1 MNVTHMSDRP
11 ATWTVIA
18 LLALAGLLSGCHP
31 VEEEDKP
38 AALDVITSS
47 TLGPEHLAVV
57 VNDDDPLSRQIAAY
71 YMDKRH
77 IPAKNLIHVRFKPG
91 NNVMR
96 PEDFRPMK
104 TSVDAQ
110 THKNIQAFALTWTV
124 PYRVGC
130 MSVTTA
136 FAAGFNEA
144 FCVEGCK
151 PTRENPYF
159 DSDSKRPFDDFGW
172 RPTIM
177 LAGKEV
183 EDVKTL
189 IDRGISA
196 DGTHPQGTAYL
207 ISTTDR
213 ARNTRARFYKGIHI
227 LQSDR
232 FRIKTFARDALR
244 YKNDVMFY
252 FTGLKKVEDIDTN
265 QYLPGAIADHLTSAG
280 GHQAGRN
287 QMSSL
292 RWLEAGATGSYGAV
306 VEPCSFVQKFPHP
319 GIVINR
325 YLNGETL
332 LEAYWK
338 SVGWP
343 GQGIFIGEP
352 LAAPFRH

>member
-1 MNVTHMSDRP
+1 L
-11 ATWTVIA
+11 A
-18 LLALAGLLSGCHP
+18 LLAPLSGCNT
-31 VEEEDKP
+31 VEEEGEPD
-38 AALDVITSS
+38 ALEGILSS

-57 VNDDDPLSRQIAAY
+57 VNDDDPQSQKIAAY

-77 IPAKNLIHVRFKPG
+77 IPAENLVHVQFKPG
-91 NNVMR
+91 NNVLR

-104 TSVDAQ
+104 ARVDAQ
-110 THKNIQAFALTWTV
+110 THKNIQAYALTWTV

-130 MSVTTA
+130 MSITTA

-151 PTRENPYF
+151 PTRENPYY

-172 RPTIM
+172 RPGVM
-177 LAGKEV
+177 LAGKDFN
-183 EDVKTL
+183 DVKRL
-189 IDRGISA
+189 IDSGVAA
-196 DGTHPQGTAYL
+196 DGTHPVGTAYL

-213 ARNTRARFYKGIHI
+213 ARNSRARFYKGIHI

-232 FRIKTFARDALR
+232 FKIRTLTRDTLR
-244 YKNDVMFY
+244 YRDDVMFY
-252 FTGLKKVEDIDTN
+252 FTGLKKVADIDTN

-280 GHQAGRN
+280 GKLTGNR

-306 VEPCSFVQKFPHP
+306 TEPCSFVQKFPRP
-319 GIVINR
+319 NIVINR

-338 SVGWP
+338 SVEWP
-343 GQGIFIGEP
+343 GQGVFIGEP
-352 LAAPFRH
+352 LAAPFRR